1 MAITKR
7 LCSQKRCVDDALLT
21 KKENR
26 DVLESF
32 SERMQ
37 SVRRF
42 LEMFK
47 PSLVYDIVPLHDVC
61 GPTAEDPNIQALVVS
76 METASGGKAGTYFLP
91 FPSWWCAHLHGHSS
105 GQSPGGN
112 GLPTI
117 TDIRDRRD
125 IT

>member
-1 MAITKR
+1 M
-7 LCSQKRCVDDALLT
+7 
-21 KKENR
+21 
-26 DVLESF
+26 LESF
-32 SERMQ
+32 SERMR

-47 PSLVYDIVPLHDVC
+47 PGLVYDIVPLHDVC

-76 METASGGKAGTYFLP
+76 METASGGKAGTSFIP
-91 FPSWWCAHLHGHSS
+91 FSSWWCAHVHGCSS
-105 GQSPGGN
+105 GQMPGGK